1 MTADYRFG
9 ERVGPSVGGVSLLG
23 GLGFGA
29 VFSAQSGRPY
39 TSLSAAGFSVG
50 DTFTSEASGTI
61 NSARLPWMRQLD
73 LRVDKQFGAGPG
85 TVTAFLWVEN
95 VLGKKNVL
103 AVYRATGEAGND
115 GFLDT
120 PRRGK
125 LHREP
130 ARSRCRGF

>member
-1 MTADYRFG
+1 
-9 ERVGPSVGGVSLLG
+9 
-23 GLGFGA
+23 
-29 VFSAQSGRPY
+29 
-39 TSLSAAGFSVG
+39 
-50 DTFTSEASGTI
+50 
-61 NSARLPWMRQLD
+61 MRQLD

-120 PRRGK
+120 PGGGAYVASQLDPDAGAFNYLAYVGGPVNIGGAQSTSAPLFYGPPRRIRLGVR
-125 LHREP
+125 L
-130 ARSRCRGF
+130 AL